1 MIWTVYQLT
10 KGHAIVPMGL
20 LEKAVKLPHVREC
33 RFCPPF
39 VGNDPLNLLT
49 EGLDVL
55 GMRCEIEQRMCQA
68 LGIKAVSQSEL

>member
-1 MIWTVYQLT
+1 MDELT
-10 KGHAIVPMGL
+10 KTHAIVPMGL

-39 VGNDPLNLLT
+39 IGNDSLNFLT
-49 EGLDVL
+49 EGYDVL

>member
-49 EGLDVL
+49 EGLDAL
-55 GMRCEIEQRMCQA
+55 GMRCKIEQRMCQA
-68 LGIKAVSQSEL
+68 LGIKAVSQF